1 MLIEN
6 VLLERN
12 ISLVLWYSVQ
22 VQALIVR
29 RPSPA
34 TRGCGHVSRGPD
46 AAVSTPVPPPPT
58 QVCTSVPSRRV
69 PNPEGVK
76 REIYGTRTPRE
87 SALSLGASDL
97 RSVANS
103 NPCLIKIPDDIRT
116 RPPLE
121 RVTLTTRNHQRVP
134 RVRHRQ
140 LRSEFTDRHEL
151 THGLLGVCVW
161 YRAGCPQRRPSPPR
175 RAPARRAPPP
185 W

>member
-1 MLIEN
+1 MPRPACTGPGTN
-6 VLLERN
+6 SAS
-12 ISLVLWYSVQ
+12 SLPRDAW
-22 VQALIVR
+22 VR
-29 RPSPA
+29 ARVPRA
-34 TRGCGHVSRGPD
+34 RRSRVHPC
-46 AAVSTPVPPPPT
+46 PPPRRRFAHLSP
-58 QVCTSVPSRRV
+58 RRV